1 MKKKILLF
9 FMLLAAFF
17 FLTATP
23 NNVSKEL
30 EELEIIDVPEVEA
43 ASISSGGRA
52 VYLKPNSN
60 WTQSNAWF
68 AVHYFNNST
77 GTKGWAK
84 MTAVPGNSGYYS
96 VIIPD
101 GEWPNIIFCRMNSA
115 NTSELDWSNM
125 WDQTQDLTYSDDK
138 NCFTVGSGQWN
149 NASGT
154 WSYFSN
160 DKKIDYLFL
169 KPTNLWDNTGAWFA
183 ARFFNDV
190 NNEEKWIKMDEI
202 NDSGTYSVPVPEGYY
217 KVILCRMNPAS
228 ESLSWDNRWNQTVDL
243 SLQTDGK
250 NLFTITSNN
259 GNSCNGNWSTYSH
272 TGPDKLYLVINDE
285 WNKANARFA
294 AFFFGN
300 KDVWVD
306 MKPVDNLGRV
316 YQVDVPD
323 KKYPF
328 VIISRMNPNTVVN
341 TWDNRWGQTVD
352 LVIPSDNNCLTID
365 VDATEND
372 RNVTGSWSTATPDTK
387 TIYFATNQKWENAY
401 VNVKLNNNTN
411 ELWYNTQMTATGDI
425 YRNDIDVKAGYNK
438 IYSITIPTL
447 YSGVE
452 EMQFDFDTSDGFTG
466 SHPAVTSW
474 MNSSEYDGKLYYYGV
489 NNGTIDDSSLIGW
502 KSNNTKVN
510 FYAADKTTQL
520 GSSVTGRW
528 MHDKID
534 APADLVPNDYANW
547 TALYGWYRKSNFT
560 LSDKCYNYKKV
571 VVYHEDGKNY
581 GSYYAAIANTKR
593 FYFATNN
600 ANLAETI
607 YANTNVSKTGDIWLN
622 LQMKLLNNSEI
633 SNYDSSDQVNYYNEY
648 KMYYVDMPLPEEGI
662 SELEFHNGQWQN
674 KHALVISGNWI
685 TKSNLNEDLY
695 YLEVDASGKA
705 TANTGWKNK
714 ITTAFYVNYAGGK
727 DVLIIAHEGNK
738 ITPPEL
744 DNPDDSFVFAGW
756 YDNAELMNSSVT
768 TFVVSS
774 TKNGYWASWCI
785 PFQRNYD
792 IHLILNSDS
801 PWITKMGSE
810 GNVVMFLY
818 GVSPEHYQLPIKVTL
833 NSDGSR
839 VYTFRLPNDRDYSNC
854 IFLCS
859 DNGSIGTDVWEHRI
873 YQTHDL
879 KRTADDSGRIYY
891 GYEITDLYE
900 AKEYNGDWV
909 HMSGGVSFKNYDGL
923 NNSYSIFHKEGY
935 EVRIPISAPKNQYFS
950 HWDNEV
956 GNKVNLTFPYTLIGE
971 KVTYTATW
979 ADTAHFIDSDFFVKY
994 KETSRKENT
1003 YGVIPFYTGIRFMAA
1018 DSLVDFN
1025 NFEDIIY
1032 RATITING
1040 ETKITEYDHYAD
1052 FVAVVENLC
1061 SEYECYV
1068 PILNGYVNTASAEW
1082 SKIKRTFAIKLEA
1095 IGKTSNNIYFNCT
1108 EDEINVN
1115 GTYKPISISNY
1126 VDKYIAEQRHSYIF
1140 DLEHDYEDRALYQ
1153 MHVHTFETSENI
1165 NEKYINDALY
1175 LYKHCQICDLKE
1187 KIDGVLMQ
1195 YTVDENTGQY
1205 IYKATQNNSGIAEIN
1220 SYVGTYPDK
1229 ITYIYESGEYNYSND
1244 ERTYAYAA
1252 FDCDG
1257 RLLNEFKS
1265 LYDAIEACYDYDMTC
1280 IANNIDPYDDN
1291 EMGSYVCKVTRDGYD
1306 EVKMFVNK
1314 ETYIVTSDGQNSDM
1328 FWYYED
1334 GTSLRKY
1341 GSWNK
1346 NYWDELLKNSKY
1358 ISIERGAKTEQR
1370 DSLIKGYAS
1379 SYELFAINSKYSSI
1393 SKPSTA
1399 SEVYEHCFGLESA
1412 VNINLIHGA
1421 GITGARIRLALKD
1434 ARIYPSYA
1442 DSDNAWIYVGY
1453 IVYDSLQVLHIG
1465 LKCDTRTGNWY
1476 RYVGEVTIDESGIE
1490 IIKEMTGASGKNDVC
1505 YMTSTWIPAGT
1516 IVNGVAVEEGYYQPN
1531 ENVSIG
1537 LNVGK
1542 PSYSN
1547 GVRTKIHTIKYTFDD
1562 DFNGSF
1568 EEDDTNKLYNDRTF
1582 VESVVSE
1589 ITLTDAQINSTY
1601 DYINEVSSIRF
1612 TIGMDIETK
1621 DDLADFMCGA
1631 KFENVVI
1638 NYSHAYVAKTTSN
1651 YGVTYEHGS
1660 NVDVHNLYDMS
1671 TGNFVL
1677 NDCNYNSTIYNNLVA
1692 TYSFD
1697 DKYKSGNYHIPV
1709 YNFSFRNI
1717 DSTNPSLSTAITDVT
1732 NEIHKIEAIETIVE
1746 HDYYDYLNKET
1757 SYAEYSD
1764 LVLNAESVFNALPN
1778 DEKTALELTYRDSN
1792 SYTARINRVKSFI
1805 NNTELFGYYA
1815 YGNIYSVSQD
1825 GYLKN
1830 DIHYLT
1836 SDVEGK
1842 YNSGNILEVI
1852 GGRMS
1857 YNTHENTYILEISLP
1872 LYGRV
1877 SFNYNNK
1884 VLTTENPTN
1893 DQVEISKITGYYKKG
1908 DADWTQNLYVHNVP
1922 TDFICSSARG
1932 GSYRIIYNP
1941 TTNVLHIDEPAKGGS
1956 NFVGPYRYVA
1966 DGSKEIIRAY
1976 NRFTYRYFDNDTDT
1990 LYDPIVAEY
1999 DAQNGVYSV
2008 TVGVDTYDGIKFYY
2022 DGKII
2027 KPTTGTKVNGLYGLH
2042 KNFAKEMYIYNSPID
2057 PTTDGKSDIFMTPY
2071 KEKNS
2076 NGNYVA
2082 TTYYY
2087 TFIYSPMTDT
2097 LYITPSLGTYD
2108 IPYVEDYS
2116 KGLSYWKEGTILH
2129 TRDNDWNTILYPNGK
2144 IATDSANG
2152 WKAYYVFDAEG
2163 KIAYSVCYPVSGYG
2177 GYDQTTYYAHPEY
2190 NDYNKNPAIYV
2201 HKVTDDNGVARVT
2214 GWDLL
2219 APTGGFALT
2228 AHQHETPAPYL
2239 NDLSN
2244 LLSMGEMTTMEPAK
2258 WNARS
2263 TLDKNIRVKIVQIAS
2278 NEYRL
2283 VVYYSYNG
2291 NVINVL
2297 K

>member
-17 FLTATP
+17 FLVTTP
-23 NNVSKEL
+23 NNNRNSLVGVKEA
-30 EELEIIDVPEVEA
+30 EA
-43 ASISSGGRA
+43 AAYSVEEGVDQTVKLYFKPGVWDTNGAWYTAWTWGGDYADSWVTFTFEGDGIFSTVLAPGRTGIKF
-52 VYLKPNSN
+52 LRKKPNTAVESWESWN
-60 WTQSNAWF
+60 DSGDIAIPLSGSNAGKNM
-68 AVHYFNNST
+68 YSIT
-77 GTKGWAK
+77 GW
-84 MTAVPGNSGYYS
+84 
-96 VIIPD
+96 
-101 GEWPNIIFCRMNSA
+101 
-115 NTSELDWSNM
+115 
-125 WDQTQDLTYSDDK
+125 
-138 NCFTVGSGQWN
+138 GSGSWSRYTPAGQASKLYLQPN
-149 NASGT
+149 NNWLA
-154 WSYFSN
+154 
-160 DKKIDYLFL
+160 D
-169 KPTNLWDNTGAWFA
+169 GAWFA
-183 ARFFNDV
+183 AHFYTATGN
-190 NNEEKWIKMDEI
+190 KWVKM
-202 NDSGTYSVPVPEGYY
+202 TQVPNMTNLYEVDIPTDGFTN
-217 KVILCRMNPAS
+217 VIFMRMNSAYIAP
-228 ESLSWDNRWNQTVDL
+228 
-243 SLQTDGK
+243 
-250 NLFTITSNN
+250 NN
-259 GNSCNGNWSTYSH
+259 
-272 TGPDKLYLVINDE
+272 V
-285 WNKANARFA
+285 
-294 AFFFGN
+294 
-300 KDVWVD
+300 
-306 MKPVDNLGRV
+306 
-316 YQVDVPD
+316 
-323 KKYPF
+323 
-328 VIISRMNPNTVVN
+328 
-341 TWDNRWGQTVD
+341 
-352 LVIPSDNNCLTID
+352 
-365 VDATEND
+365 
-372 RNVTGSWSTATPDTK
+372 GSWSIDWTDDVWNQSNDLYIPTNGNNFFSLYSGGWTDSGGIWDKITLSSKRIYFSTDAGWSKAYLKATLNNATEPLEFSCSMNKLTDANKSTVIPNLDNITYDFLDKKSDPIDVISSSIFYIDVTIIYDVLNSLEFSNDSSFTDSYKVQDTDRGGFSIGDGGEKYINSASFANKLYYFDLGIGAADDDGWKDLTYATFNNQGNEIKVNGFLGENVTAPDVGTVSGKVFSGWYATPEFEGVSRSHYEANGINVYYASWITPFATGTVYLIPHEDWGQHVAIYMYGPGIDEWYNMKRHVNSDGTIIYSYDIPETKNGKISKIIFVSVSKAVVEGAYNNWGLKIHQTNDLANTDVNDGYMLTETQMVDTEEGNKVERYVGQTK
-387 TIYFATNQKWENAY
+387 TIRT
-401 VNVKLNNNTN
+401 VKFIK
-411 ELWYNTQMTATGDI
+411 YNGVEDYLVT
-425 YRNDIDVKAGYNK
+425 Y
-438 IYSITIPTL
+438 
-447 YSGVE
+447 YSGYSVD
-452 EMQFDFDTSDGFTG
+452 DF
-466 SHPAVTSW
+466 
-474 MNSSEYDGKLYYYGV
+474 
-489 NNGTIDDSSLIGW
+489 
-502 KSNNTKVN
+502 
-510 FYAADKTTQL
+510 
-520 GSSVTGRW
+520 
-528 MHDKID
+528 
-534 APADLVPNDYANW
+534 
-547 TALYGWYRKSNFT
+547 
-560 LSDKCYNYKKV
+560 
-571 VVYHEDGKNY
+571 
-581 GSYYAAIANTKR
+581 
-593 FYFATNN
+593 
-600 ANLAETI
+600 
-607 YANTNVSKTGDIWLN
+607 
-622 LQMKLLNNSEI
+622 
-633 SNYDSSDQVNYYNEY
+633 
-648 KMYYVDMPLPEEGI
+648 GI
-662 SELEFHNGQWQN
+662 
-674 KHALVISGNWI
+674 I
-685 TKSNLNEDLY
+685 
-695 YLEVDASGKA
+695 
-705 TANTGWKNK
+705 
-714 ITTAFYVNYAGGK
+714 
-727 DVLIIAHEGNK
+727 
-738 ITPPEL
+738 
-744 DNPDDSFVFAGW
+744 
-756 YDNAELMNSSVT
+756 
-768 TFVVSS
+768 
-774 TKNGYWASWCI
+774 
-785 PFQRNYD
+785 
-792 IHLILNSDS
+792 
-801 PWITKMGSE
+801 
-810 GNVVMFLY
+810 
-818 GVSPEHYQLPIKVTL
+818 
-833 NSDGSR
+833 
-839 VYTFRLPNDRDYSNC
+839 
-854 IFLCS
+854 
-859 DNGSIGTDVWEHRI
+859 
-873 YQTHDL
+873 
-879 KRTADDSGRIYY
+879 
-891 GYEITDLYE
+891 
-900 AKEYNGDWV
+900 
-909 HMSGGVSFKNYDGL
+909 
-923 NNSYSIFHKEGY
+923 
-935 EVRIPISAPKNQYFS
+935 APKNQYFAG
-950 HWDNEV
+950 WLNDN
-956 GNKVNLTFPYTLIGE
+956 NPTFPVVIGQANL
-971 KVTYTATW
+971 TYTATW
-979 ADTAHFIDSDFFVKY
+979 TDTTHFIDSDFFVKY

-1003 YGVIPFYTGIRFMAA
+1003 YGVVPFYTGIRFMAA

-1025 NFEDIIY
+1025 NVEDIIY

-1068 PILNGYVNTASAEW
+1068 PIVNGYVNTASAEW

-1244 ERTYAYAA
+1244 ARTDAYAA

-1280 IANNIDPYDDN
+1280 IAKNIDPYDDN
-1291 EMGSYVCKVTRDGYD
+1291 GMGSYVCKVTRDGYD

-1358 ISIERGAKTEQR
+1358 ISIERGAKTERR

-1412 VNINLIHGA
+1412 VNINLIHGV

-1612 TIGMDIETK
+1612 TIGMDIETN

-1778 DEKTALELTYRDSN
+1778 DEKTVLELTYRDSN

-1908 DADWTQNLYVHNVP
+1908 AADWTQNLYVHNVP

-2116 KGLSYWKEGTILH
+2116 EGLSYWKEGTILH

-2228 AHQHETPAPYL
+2228 AHQQGTPAPYL

-2263 TLDKNIRVKIVQIAS
+2263 TLDNNIRVKIVQLAS